1 MSNISIVTPS
11 RAAFAPAIALAL
23 YGITAQ
29 ATVPPPEPII
39 AKYEATSSRSSTS
52 GTFSLMAAEDFIP
65 FDTRLTSFYA
75 RLVSSQQELGTELES
90 LMLSHLSD
98 LYEE

>member
-11 RAAFAPAIALAL
+11 RASFAPAIALAL

-29 ATVPPPEPII
+29 ATVPPPEPITT
-39 AKYEATSSRSSTS
+39 KYEATSSIPSTP
-52 GTFSLMAAEDFIP
+52 GTFSLIASEDLIP

-75 RLVSSQQELGTELES
+75 KLVGSQQELGTELES